1 MLMPEIDFED
11 DSDEMVYVRRM
22 GISVLNNPQKHR
34 KDPKFKQ
41 DRNFPAHKKNQP
53 RRRKIRR

>member
-1 MLMPEIDFED
+1 MLMPLIDLD
-11 DSDEMVYVRRM
+11 DYSDELSYINEM
-22 GISVLNNPQKHR
+22 GVLVLNNPDKNR

-53 RRRKIRR
+53 RRRKNRR